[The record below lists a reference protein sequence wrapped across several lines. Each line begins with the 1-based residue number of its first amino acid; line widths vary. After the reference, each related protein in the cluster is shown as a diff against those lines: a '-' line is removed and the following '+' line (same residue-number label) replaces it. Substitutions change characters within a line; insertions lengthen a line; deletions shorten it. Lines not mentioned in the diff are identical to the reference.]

1 MPPVRV
7 MYPHVQLDPDVL
19 GGCPVV
25 AGSRVPVRRLWAWH
39 RGGSSVETLLRRYPQ
54 LGAAKILSALAFAYD
69 NEELI
74 EEDLRR
80 EREMLDADAAPPSAG
95 LRPLAQLAL
104 LDDAPPTTPAGR
116 RRR

>member
-1 MPPVRV
+1 M
-7 MYPHVQLDPDVL
+7 
-19 GGCPVV
+19 

-39 RGGSSVETLLRRYPQ
+39 RGGASVDTLLRRYPQ
-54 LGAAKILSALAFAYD
+54 LGNAKILAALAFAYD

-80 EREMLDADAAPPSAG
+80 EREALGADSAPPSAG
-95 LRPLAQLAL
+95 LRPLAQLPV
-104 LDDAPPTTPAGR
+104 LDEAPPTTPAGR